1 MKRWTCRVSLARDAR
16 EGSLSVYHLVEDAP
30 ERPDVG
36 GAANLERATQRARLP
51 VENRLGGH
59 VVHRSNLVIAHD
71 VGGVRLA
78 GIPREES
85 FFFFLIYTTPII
97 FRLYSYSFF
106 IRFYSYA

>member
-1 MKRWTCRVSLARDAR
+1 MSLARDAR

-85 FFFFLIYTTPII
+85 FFFFLYTPPQ
-97 FRLYSYSFF
+97 SFF
-106 IRFYSYA
+106 VSRAIRFLFVFIRS